1 MRSTEIFD
9 RSAMN
14 SRGAPVIL
22 QLRSSFTGL
31 ATGVGRTGI
40 RPPSSAEST
49 LKTKM
54 TTSLIPITTNLGAML
69 GAALV
74 VYALH
79 LMADIKESARAASRP
94 KLKFALLL
102 ALGWPVLAQAQA
114 VDLRTA
120 TEAGNAIIMYLSG
133 TFAAVGIV
141 AAGVAMM
148 MGRQSIAKWAF
159 AGAMVSGLAF
169 AIVRTMWSNMGLE
182 AAGVSSF
189 AP

>member
-1 MRSTEIFD
+1 
-9 RSAMN
+9 
-14 SRGAPVIL
+14 
-22 QLRSSFTGL
+22 
-31 ATGVGRTGI
+31 
-40 RPPSSAEST
+40 
-49 LKTKM
+49 M
-54 TTSLIPITTNLGAML
+54 TTMILMTPYVAFVLGVAMM
-69 GAALV
+69 AK
-74 VYALH
+74 ALH
-79 LMADIKESARAASRP
+79 LYSETRPQTAESNWR
-94 KLKFALLL
+94 KMALLFL
-102 ALGWPVLAQAQA
+102 ATLSLPSLAHAQA

-120 TEAGNAIIMYLSG
+120 TESGNAIIMYLSG

-182 AAGVSSF
+182 AAGVSTF

>member
-1 MRSTEIFD
+1 M
-9 RSAMN
+9 
-14 SRGAPVIL
+14 
-22 QLRSSFTGL
+22 
-31 ATGVGRTGI
+31 
-40 RPPSSAEST
+40 
-49 LKTKM
+49 M
-54 TTSLIPITTNLGAML
+54 TNLIPILIHVGAML
-69 GAALV
+69 GAAMV
-74 VYALH
+74 IYALH
-79 LMADIKESARAASRP
+79 LASDKIRPARMGVR
-94 KLKFALLL
+94 KNFILVLML
-102 ALGWPVLAQAQA
+102 ALGWPVVAQAQA

-182 AAGVSSF
+182 AAGVSTF